1 MMPASV
7 MLPIHVVERN
17 VVSYRRLWLIL
28 FSAMFE
34 PMIFLFGLGVGLGQ
48 LVGDIEWNGEVITYA
63 QFVAPGLLA
72 SSAMNGAIFDMTFN
86 FYFKLKESRTFDAML
101 VTPLSIKQVMDGEVA
116 WAMIRGGFYSATF
129 LAVMWAFGLLAS
141 WWALL
146 IPFAALLIGLAF
158 GAMGAY
164 GTTYARNWQDFDILF
179 LITQPLFLLST
190 TFFALDIYP
199 SWAQPIVQ
207 ATPLYHGVDLTR
219 DLARGSMDMSAL
231 GHVVYL
237 LVVTIFARHFVNR
250 RMDNLLLT

>member
-1 MMPASV
+1 
-7 MLPIHVVERN
+7 MLPMRVVERN
-17 VVSYRRLWLIL
+17 IVSYRRLWLIL

-48 LVGDIEWNGEVITYA
+48 LVGDVEWNGQVITYA

-101 VTPLSIKQVMDGEVA
+101 ATPLSIGHVMDGEMA
-116 WAMIRGGFYSATF
+116 WAMMRGGLYSVTF
-129 LAVMWAFGLLAS
+129 LVVMWVFGLLAS

-158 GAMGAY
+158 AAMGAY

-190 TFFALDIYP
+190 TFFTLDVYP
-199 SWAQPIVQ
+199 SWAQPVVQ
-207 ATPLYHGVDLTR
+207 ATPLYHGVDLIR
-219 DLARGSMDMSAL
+219 DLARGSVALSDM
-231 GHVVYL
+231 GHVAYL
-237 LVVTIFARHFVNR
+237 VAATLIARNLVER
-250 RMDNLLLT
+250 RMNRLLLT

>member
-1 MMPASV
+1 MTAAV
-7 MLPIHVVERN
+7 MLPMRVVERN
-17 VVSYRRLWLIL
+17 IVSYRRLWLIL

-48 LVGDIEWNGEVITYA
+48 LVGDVEWNGEVITYA

-101 VTPLSIKQVMDGEVA
+101 VTPLSIGHVMDGEMW
-116 WAMIRGGFYSATF
+116 WAMIRGGLYSVTF
-129 LAVMWAFGLLAS
+129 LVVMWAFGLLAS

-146 IPFAALLIGLAF
+146 IPLAALLIGLAF
-158 GAMGAY
+158 AAMGAY

-190 TFFALDIYP
+190 TFFALDVYP
-199 SWAQPIVQ
+199 EWAQPIVQ
-207 ATPLYHGVDLTR
+207 ATPLYHGVDLIR
-219 DLARGSMDMSAL
+219 DLARGSVGVSDV

-237 LVVTIFARHFVNR
+237 LIVTVIARYFVNR
-250 RMDNLLLT
+250 RMDKLLFT